1 MCRLFSQKPVTC
13 RVYYSQ
19 EKTTIHT
26 VRLAQC
32 MPLESAL
39 LEGIV
44 VLGGGGTYFVSAWV
58 DILMIRSLNCTL
70 PIELWVDDTPE
81 ERLPAS
87 VKHEMETKLGVEIRI
102 LDMLPSDLVQ

>member
-1 MCRLFSQKPVTC
+1 
-13 RVYYSQ
+13 
-19 EKTTIHT
+19 
-26 VRLAQC
+26 
-32 MPLESAL
+32 MPLETAL

-70 PIELWVDDTPE
+70 PIELWVDNTPE